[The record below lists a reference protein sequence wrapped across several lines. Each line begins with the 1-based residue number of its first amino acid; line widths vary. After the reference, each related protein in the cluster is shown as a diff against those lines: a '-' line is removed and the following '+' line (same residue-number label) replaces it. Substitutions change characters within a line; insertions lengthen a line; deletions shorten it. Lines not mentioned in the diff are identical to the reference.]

1 MIEERTVLVLG
12 AGASKPYGLPLGYE
26 LRDAVLTGPIWV
38 PTGEV
43 VHGDI
48 VYESATL
55 DSFCL
60 DLAESGF
67 SSVDAFLENRPRWTD
82 VGKCAMAVRL
92 LESESQAKNRLFP
105 PHQPQDH
112 WYEYLWSQMR
122 ASTWPAF
129 KKQRLRVITF
139 NYDRSLEHYLCRVVC
154 NNYGVKADTAMR
166 ALSVLHVHG
175 SLGRYDG
182 TFGGPINEASY
193 AEATDAIR
201 VIHEADKQDPGFAT
215 AREWLA
221 SAERVLFV
229 GFGYLA
235 ANMRKLGFR
244 TYTSWRPVPD
254 DRLIAGTHKGI
265 RQREWGALC
274 RKYGFS
280 HEAESRGAGSTVHFL
295 SESLH

>member
-1 MIEERTVLVLG
+1 MG
-12 AGASKPYGLPLGYE
+12 SPFSDLPLRVEPYLQTLSPSESVLLLRGPFELAGPDSYE
-26 LRDAVLTGPIWV
+26 GAD
-38 PTGEV
+38 
-43 VHGDI
+43 
-48 VYESATL
+48 L
-55 DSFCL
+55 DGFCR

-82 VGKCAMAVRL
+82 IGKCAMAIRL
-92 LESESQAKNRLFP
+92 LESESQAKNKLFP

-112 WYEYLWSQMR
+112 WYEYLWSQVR

-129 KKQRLRVITF
+129 KKQPIRVITF
-139 NYDRSLEHYLCRVVC
+139 NYDRSLEHYLCRVIS
-154 NNYGVKADTAMR
+154 NNYGVRTDTAMK

-182 TFGGPINEASY
+182 TFGEPINEASY
-193 AEATDAIR
+193 SEAVNAIR
-201 VIHEADKQDPGFAT
+201 VIHEADKQDPGFAI

-221 SAERVLFV
+221 SAEKVLFI

-235 ANMRKLGFR
+235 ANMRKLGFG
-244 TYTSWRPVPD
+244 TYSSRRSASY

-274 RKYGFS
+274 LRYGFP
-280 HEAESRGAGSTVHFL
+280 HEAESRGAGSIAHFL